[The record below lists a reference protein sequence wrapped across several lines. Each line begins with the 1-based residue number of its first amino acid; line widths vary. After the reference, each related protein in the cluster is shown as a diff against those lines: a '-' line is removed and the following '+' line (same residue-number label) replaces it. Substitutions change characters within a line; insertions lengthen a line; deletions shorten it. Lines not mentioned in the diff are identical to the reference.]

1 MRAGAIL
8 WLALWGLATAGGGSE
23 CMGQNPAGARAGGNA
38 PQTEAAE
45 SIFMPAERSLLMLLD
60 RTHLLIDEGRY
71 AEAVR
76 CLDTILGGTEDYFF
90 KPDRDAPVHR
100 SLKSEARRLL
110 GSMPS
115 RGLESYELQYG
126 AIARRGLNEAVE
138 SGNIDLVAEVARR
151 YFHTVA
157 GYEATY
163 LVGVHHMDQGR
174 PLVAALTFRRLR
186 DEAAGADRF
195 EPSLSLAMAGCWL
208 KAGMAEAAREALA
221 SLRNRYSAGSV
232 KIEGRQVALF
242 RQSDDPADWLSALLG
257 EPVAIDTGG
266 PRDWAMRRGWPQR
279 NARASGGPP
288 LLNVRWRVPTTDQ
301 PEIEQMIRSLQQQ
314 QEERELALLPGL
326 HPLVVGN
333 VVLMRT
339 ATNLLA
345 VDFETGKRL
354 WEVPA
359 DDPFDATLNP
369 PPEGR
374 FALQGN
380 LTAGLRLRLWG
391 DATYGTL
398 SSDGHLVFAVEDLQ
412 LPSASSYA
420 RVLLAPGRVTS
431 PPGAPTAYNRLAAY
445 DLRSEGK
452 LRWQLGG
459 DPVKGRLP
467 LAGAFFLGPPLPLLG
482 DLYAIAEI
490 DGEIRLLAIDA
501 ASGGLVWQQQLAVVE
516 QGVLNDPLRRV
527 AGVSPSYADGVLV
540 CPTSNRSIVAIELT
554 TRSLLWG
561 YSYAEQEMQNQR
573 APNLFGAIRH
583 RNPNPEQRWVDS
595 SLVVADGRIVA
606 TPVDSDRLHCLDLH
620 TGRLLW
626 EAPRDDK
633 LLVAGACGGK
643 VFVLGHRGLYALGI
657 DDGKPAW
664 SSPLAACPEGAK
676 PSGEGF
682 FSDTHYY
689 LPLTSGQVMAIE
701 LASGEA
707 APLGRSRP
715 GLVLGN
721 LVCHRGRVL
730 SQQADRIESF
740 HELDWLLGEIDR
752 RLAADANDPRAL
764 ALRGEVLWND
774 GRLDEAADCLRRS
787 LAATETIHARSMLR
801 SVLFEGLEVD
811 FARYRDRQAEVA
823 ELLDSDDERAA
834 FHRLMAMGWEGADR
848 PGEALAH
855 YRQLV
860 ALDRTEPISVRLDEN
875 HRLRQDRWIQMQLRQ
890 LHAAAPAAVRA
901 ELAAWSSEEFRQ
913 ASEKPGP
920 DAIGEALGYFDG
932 LPEAAAARSAW
943 AERLIQNGR
952 LTDAELVLAREAGSD
967 DRQAAGGAL
976 ARWAAMLVDAGR
988 GADAAVIA
996 RRLETDFASVPVSA
1010 GQTGNEWARALR
1022 EKHGE
1027 LDSARQAGAWPA
1039 GRVRHS
1045 SSPAEAQTLPSYG
1058 RWVIPEQ
1065 QSRGPFLDDLT
1076 IELHQQPLRL
1086 VARDG
1091 LGRRKWELPLDEIAD
1106 QGQLA
1111 LSRSLMRIDAC
1122 GHLLIL
1128 SLGNMIVA
1136 LDALRADEKTPPKV
1150 AWQQPIEALDPETLR
1165 QQLSQL
1171 QMQSS
1176 PGWLGAPRLGGAA
1189 GYSFGTAV
1197 VLGDGL
1203 ICLKRSRACAALDP
1217 ASGEELWRRENI
1229 SSQSTVFG
1237 DGQFVLIAPPR
1248 STTAAVLRASDGRQL
1263 GLCTVPPEEQRLATV
1278 GRCILTWQGK
1288 GRGYELA
1295 MIDPWKEGKR
1305 QTVWGPRQFE
1315 IDAKVQIVDH
1325 QAVAVYSAG
1334 GRFTIFR
1341 LSDGEPIVDEQL
1353 AAEREL
1359 TDILVLRR
1367 AGRYVLIAN
1376 NAIGRENASR
1386 RISQVAGVM
1395 GRRIGQ
1401 AKVYAFDAGGKRLW
1415 KQPLAVSDQYL
1426 PLVQPSA
1433 APCLTFASMVQ
1444 QYVPNQ
1450 QNQAQ
1455 TNVLCV
1461 DVRTGAKIFEDRF
1474 EGPSHTFD
1482 IIGNAENS
1490 TIVISMQQRT
1500 LTLKF
1505 TDEPLP
1511 QPRDAE
1517 NQQGEPKTAGRMLE
1531 AIWRA
1536 VLEGAAR
1543 DPAAPRGD
1551 DGQGA
1556 EDNRGQASKAN
1567 APQTNEQTKAAHSNQ
1582 EGLLRNGPGAPAG
1595 RETRTTGGAP
1605 AGRETRTTGGA
1616 PAGRETRTTG
1626 GTPAGREEPKRL
1638 APPRPLAPAIRG
1650 QIPPGGK
1657 NPGQ

>member
-1 MRAGAIL
+1 MRPVRSDLDVPPASAPRWRVRAGAIL
-8 WLALWGLATAGGGSE
+8 WLAFWGLATGGGPA
-23 CMGQNPAGARAGGNA
+23 CLGQNPVGGRGEGS

-60 RTHLLIDEGRY
+60 RTHLLLDEGRY

-76 CLDTILGGTEDYFF
+76 CLDTILGGREDYFF

-110 GSMPS
+110 GSMPA
-115 RGLESYELQYG
+115 RGLESYELQFG
-126 AIARRGLNEAVE
+126 AIARQGLNEAVE

-163 LVGVHHMDQGR
+163 LVGAHHMDQGR
-174 PLVAALTFRRLR
+174 PLVAALPFRRLR
-186 DEAAGADRF
+186 DEATGADRF
-195 EPSLSLAMAGCWL
+195 APSLSLAMAGCWL
-208 KAGMAEAAREALA
+208 KAGMAAAARDALD
-221 SLRNRYSAGSV
+221 SLRSRYTAGSV

-242 RQSDDPADWLSALLG
+242 QQPDDSVDWLAALLG
-257 EPVAIDTGG
+257 EPLAISAGG
-266 PRDWAMRRGWPQR
+266 PRDWAMRRGGPQR
-279 NARASGGPP
+279 NACTSGGPP

-301 PEIEQMIRSLQQQ
+301 PEVEQMIRALQQQ

-345 VDFETGKRL
+345 VDFESGKRL

-380 LTAGLRLRLWG
+380 LTAGLRLRLWA

-398 SSDGHLVFAVEDLQ
+398 ASDGQLVFAVEDLQ
-412 LPSASSYA
+412 LPSMPSHA

-431 PPGAPTAYNRLAAY
+431 PPGSPTAYNRLAAY

-459 DPVKGRLP
+459 DPVQGRLP

-490 DGEIRLLAIDA
+490 DGEVRLLAIDA
-501 ASGGLVWQQQLAVVE
+501 ASGGLIWQQQLAVVA
-516 QGVLNDPLRRV
+516 QGVLHDALRRV
-527 AGVSPSYADGVLV
+527 TGVSPSYADGVLV

-561 YSYAEQEMQNQR
+561 YSYAEQESQNQR
-573 APNLFGAIRH
+573 VPNLFGTLRR

-595 SLVVADGRIVA
+595 SLIASAGRILA
-606 TPVDSDRLHCLDLH
+606 TPVDSDRLHCLELH

-626 EAPRDDK
+626 ETPRDDK
-633 LLVAGACGGK
+633 LLVAGVRGGR
-643 VFVLGHRGLYALGI
+643 VFLLGHGGLYALGI

-664 SSPLAACPEGAK
+664 SRPLAACPEGSR

-689 LPLTSGQVMAIE
+689 LPLNSGRIMAIE

-707 APLGRSRP
+707 ALLGRSRP
-715 GLVLGN
+715 GPVLGN

-730 SQQADRIESF
+730 SQRADRIESF
-740 HELDWLLGEIDR
+740 HELDWLLGEVER
-752 RLAADANDPRAL
+752 RLEADGNDPRAL

-787 LAATETIHARSMLR
+787 LAAAETIHARSMLR
-801 SVLFEGLEVD
+801 GVLFAGLEAD
-811 FARYRDRQAEVA
+811 FARYRDCQAEVA
-823 ELLDSDDERAA
+823 GLIDSDEERAA
-834 FHRLMAMGWEGADR
+834 FHRLMGLGWEGADR

-855 YRQLV
+855 YRRLV
-860 ALDRTEPISVRLDEN
+860 ALDRTVPISVPLDDN
-875 HRLRQDRWIQMQLRQ
+875 HRLRQDRWIQLQLRQ
-890 LHAAAPAAVRA
+890 LHAAAPADVRA
-901 ELAAWSSEEFRQ
+901 ELAAWSSEELRQ
-913 ASEKPGP
+913 ALEKPGP
-920 DAIGEALGYFDG
+920 DALGEALAYFDG
-932 LPEAAAARSAW
+932 LPESAAARGAW
-943 AERLIQNGR
+943 AERLIQSGR
-952 LTDAELVLAREAGSD
+952 LADAELLLAREARCD
-967 DRQAAGGAL
+967 DPQAAAGAL
-976 ARWAAMLVDAGR
+976 ARWAAMLADAGR
-988 GADAAVIA
+988 SADAALIA
-996 RRLETDFASVPVSA
+996 GRLEADFASVPVSA
-1010 GQTGNEWARALR
+1010 GQTGDAWVRAFR
-1022 EKHGE
+1022 DKQGP
-1027 LDSARQAGAWPA
+1027 SANARQAAAWPR
-1039 GRVRHS
+1039 GRVKHS
-1045 SSPAEAQTLPSYG
+1045 SGPAEPQTLPSYG
-1058 RWVIPEQ
+1058 RWVIPQQ
-1065 QSRGPFLDDLT
+1065 QSRGPFFDDRT
-1076 IELHQQPLRL
+1076 IELHQQPMRL
-1086 VARDG
+1086 LARDG
-1091 LGRRKWELPLDEIAD
+1091 LGRRKWELPLDEITD

-1111 LSRSLMRIDAC
+1111 LSRSLIRIDAC

-1128 SLGNMIVA
+1128 SLGNAIVA
-1136 LDALRADEKTPPKV
+1136 LDALGADEKTPPKV
-1150 AWQQPIEALDPETLR
+1150 AWQQPIEALDAETLR

-1171 QMQSS
+1171 QLQSS

-1203 ICLKRSRACAALDP
+1203 ICVKRSRACAALDP

-1237 DGQFVLIAPPR
+1237 DDQFVLIAPPR
-1248 STTAAVLRASDGRQL
+1248 ATTAAVVRAVDGRQL
-1263 GLCTVPPEEQRLATV
+1263 GRCTVPLEEQRLATV
-1278 GRCILTWQGK
+1278 GRRILTWQGK

-1295 MIDPWKEGKR
+1295 MIDPWNEGKR
-1305 QTVWGPRQFE
+1305 QTVWGPKQFE
-1315 IDAKVQIVDH
+1315 IDARVQVVDH
-1325 QAVAVYSAG
+1325 QAVAVYSG

-1341 LSDGEPIVDEQL
+1341 LGDGEPIVDEQL
-1353 AAEREL
+1353 DEDREL

-1367 AGRYVLIAN
+1367 GGRYVVIAN
-1376 NAIGRENASR
+1376 NAIGRQNAAR
-1386 RISQVAGVM
+1386 RVSQVAGVI

-1415 KQPLAVSDQYL
+1415 ERPLAVSDQYL
-1426 PLVQPSA
+1426 PLVQPTA
-1433 APCLTFASMVQ
+1433 APCLTFAAIVQ

-1455 TNVLCV
+1455 THVLCV

-1474 EGPSHTFD
+1474 GGPSHSFD
-1482 IIGNAENS
+1482 IVANAENA
-1490 TIVISMQQRT
+1490 TVVISMQQRT
-1500 LTLKF
+1500 LTLQF
-1505 TDEPLP
+1505 TEEPLP
-1511 QPRDAE
+1511 DPQDEEDKQAD
-1517 NQQGEPKTAGRMLE
+1517 PKTPGGMLE
-1531 AIWRA
+1531 AVWRA

-1543 DPAAPRGD
+1543 DPAAAGGDGALRRADDRGRAP
-1551 DGQGA
+1551 Q
-1556 EDNRGQASKAN
+1556 AN
-1567 APQTNEQTKAAHSNQ
+1567 APETNEQTKSAPANQ
-1582 EGLLRNGPGAPAG
+1582 DGLLRSGL
-1595 RETRTTGGAP
+1595 
-1605 AGRETRTTGGA
+1605 
-1616 PAGRETRTTG
+1616 
-1626 GTPAGREEPKRL
+1626 GTPAGLDEPKRL
-1638 APPRPLAPAIRG
+1638 APPQPLAPAIRG

-1657 NPGQ
+1657 NPGQGGG